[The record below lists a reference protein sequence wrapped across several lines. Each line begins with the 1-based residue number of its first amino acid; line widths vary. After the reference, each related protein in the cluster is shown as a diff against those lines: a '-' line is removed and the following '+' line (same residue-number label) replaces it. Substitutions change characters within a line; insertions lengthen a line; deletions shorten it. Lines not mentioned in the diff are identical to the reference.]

1 MLKQILSWFK
11 SEKKQEVNKIVKKE
25 VKKEHKSTSVK
36 AKAKVA
42 PTRIGELGE
51 HKINIQLD
59 QLPQECRYISD
70 LMLVNPKSRSGYS
83 QIDHVVVSP
92 YAIFV
97 IETKNYNGEIKGKKG
112 DREWSVSNRYKLYNP
127 LKQNYGHI
135 KALQAHVP
143 DIQIPYVSMIS
154 FTMRCRFNVDPEL
167 RKIQSNELIIY
178 DVELSEFIQRK
189 ISRLKMEGKSPMLS
203 ETEILEIV
211 EKLKE
216 LNIVDPVLREQHV
229 NGVKRGPI

>member
-1 MLKQILSWFK
+1 
-11 SEKKQEVNKIVKKE
+11 
-25 VKKEHKSTSVK
+25 
-36 AKAKVA
+36 
-42 PTRIGELGE
+42 
-51 HKINIQLD
+51 
-59 QLPQECRYISD
+59 
-70 LMLVNPKSRSGYS
+70 MLVNPKSRSGYS

-167 RKIQSNELIIY
+167 RKIQSNELIVY

-189 ISRLKMEGKSPMLS
+189 ISRLKMEGKSPVIS
-203 ETEILEIV
+203 ETEIIEIV
-211 EKLKE
+211 EKLRE
-216 LNIVDPVLREQHV
+216 LNIVDPVLRQQHV
-229 NGVKRGPI
+229 KGAKNASTS

>member
-1 MLKQILSWFK
+1 M
-11 SEKKQEVNKIVKKE
+11 
-25 VKKEHKSTSVK
+25 
-36 AKAKVA
+36 
-42 PTRIGELGE
+42 GELGE

-59 QLPQECRYISD
+59 QLPKECSYISD

-97 IETKNYNGEIKGKKG
+97 IETKNYNGEIKGKKE
-112 DREWSVSNRYKLYNP
+112 DREWGVSNRYKLYNP
-127 LKQNYGHI
+127 LRQNYGHI
-135 KALQAHVP
+135 KAIQAHIP
-143 DIQIPYVSMIS
+143 DFKVPYVSMIS

-189 ISRLKMEGKSPMLS
+189 INRLKMEGKNPLLS
-203 ETEILEIV
+203 ETEIIEIV
-211 EKLKE
+211 GKLRD
-216 LNIVDPVLREQHV
+216 LNITDPFLREQHV
-229 NGVKRGPI
+229 KGAKTASPS